1 MSESLLKFIVTVTV
15 ITFVLVLHSGHTILF
30 EMPAMRRGRFT
41 NRWTNKVLT
50 TTSFRGDFD
59 GKFEEALGTRM
70 LWKQLF

>member
-30 EMPAMRRGRFT
+30 EMPAMHRGRFT
-41 NRWTNKVLT
+41 NRRTNKVLT
-50 TTSFRGDFD
+50 TTSFRGYFD
-59 GKFEEALGTRM
+59 GKFGEALGTRL

>member
-50 TTSFRGDFD
+50 TSFRGDFY
-59 GKFEEALGTRM
+59 GKFGEALGTRL